1 MKLSIIIPCYNME
14 LYLQE
19 CVDSLLNQ
27 KLNPDEYEIIIVND
41 ESKDNTLKIAVDY
54 SKQNDHI
61 KVIDKKNAGVGAA
74 RNSGYD
80 LAQGDYVYFLDPDDY
95 LAENTLPV
103 LLKLAI
109 DNDLDILT
117 FKTKSV
123 VEKKHPVSDNLSD
136 QLAPLT
142 IEDGISYVAH
152 RKHQNEIWW
161 YLIKRDFIKNTGIR
175 FIEGKWME
183 DAILTAELFCQ
194 AKRMAHINLD
204 THRYRILPTSAMRN
218 KSPEHY
224 NKVIYDN
231 ANAAHA
237 FDKLILTIP
246 SNHPNAEACIKRLKT
261 RQQSFVFFLMV
272 RLMKSDISVSE
283 IPAMLSDFEKIDAYP
298 LKKFIGEDYHG
309 IGYSCLV
316 FVFNRKPLIN
326 PFIKMFRSFYTL
338 TQ

>member
-123 VEKKHPVSDNLSD
+123 VEKKYPVSDNLSD
-136 QLAPLT
+136 QLATLT

-161 YLIKRDFIKNTGIR
+161 YLIKRDFIKKTGIR